1 MYGTDDSDMKI
12 VGTAKIKVDE
22 SDAEARL
29 YAHER
34 DNGNLENK
42 K

>member
-22 SDAEARL
+22 SDAE
-29 YAHER
+29 EI
-34 DNGNLENK
+34 GGELEYI
-42 K
+42 